1 MYKLTTITFI
11 ALILV
16 GCYKTE
22 YSGTMSENGKV
33 IDCFYSPAQIT
44 HTSTQ
49 TVSIGNDLNS
59 NAYSSYNSN

>member
-1 MYKLTTITFI
+1 
-11 ALILV
+11 
-16 GCYKTE
+16 
-22 YSGTMSENGKV
+22 MSENGKV